1 MFGDR
6 VAGKSRKYLASQ
18 TFTASYPSLSSSARI
33 VSLILWFLVFGCTL
47 AESYFGE
54 PLIIWI
60 S

>member
-1 MFGDR
+1 M
-6 VAGKSRKYLASQ
+6 ASH
-18 TFTASYPSLSSSARI
+18 PWLSSSARI
-33 VSLILWFLVFGCTL
+33 ASFFLWFLVFGCTL